1 MKIILFSLFVLGAIY
16 TSAQEIDIKKGKV
29 LFDKKE
35 VVMVDG
41 KKRVYTIS
49 DLQNKPIVSI
59 KWNYESL
66 PNGVDEYWF
75 SVTDLATNETNDVV
89 TEGVGRSMS
98 PEKTVVETFSKGEYK
113 LITLNG
119 VDSDVVKSLVS
130 AKKSKLYRCF

>member
-1 MKIILFSLFVLGAIY
+1 MKKILFSLFVLGAIY

-66 PNGVDEYWF
+66 PNGVDEY
-75 SVTDLATNETNDVV
+75 
-89 TEGVGRSMS
+89 
-98 PEKTVVETFSKGEYK
+98 
-113 LITLNG
+113 
-119 VDSDVVKSLVS
+119 
-130 AKKSKLYRCF
+130 